1 MNITSLLNSALVFDI
16 ETSANYSDGKEISI
30 SGNFDQYVTLAKCK
44 WFGAYSFKTKK
55 EYYLETSKNQQKIM
69 DLLES
74 HNVYIGFNSE
84 EFDYPI
90 LVNNGLIDPKQKINH
105 IDCMKILGSSKFID
119 KKGFKYKDR
128 GNLMGYKFKRNSLEC
143 IAETIKLEFQ
153 KSKIDYKIF
162 QKDEYTEEEKT
173 EIIKYLKN
181 DVMATKGMFDKL
193 WTYWMPFTDL
203 IDWKFVS
210 NFSWIKSSIA
220 ALIYKSAC
228 FCMNTE
234 PTYSEHTSKIEEMGG
249 KVLMPTDEE
258 VKDAWI
264 VDFRSLYPHI
274 MCMFNL
280 FAEVKEGV
288 KNAWHGNEMF
298 KTKGYYDI
306 SYKHPLAKAVEKKLK
321 ERILLKIN
329 DKDNPLIYTI
339 KIWLNGLYGVLRSAL
354 FEKVHTPNGG
364 WDTCWLGQ
372 QITDF
377 TQKELEK
384 YGFEVTYGDTDSR
397 VILAKSK
404 KHCDKDYIKTCIN
417 QIVKK
422 ILLNV
427 PFPLETFDIA
437 IERFTPYMLFPFSYQ
452 EVVDEKTRKLLKNG
466 MIEGYT
472 EEIQDKKKV
481 IIRTEDNK
489 IVKRG
494 RSWVKERCGRK
505 KNYLYLYE
513 EDNELKVKLVG
524 LPIKKD
530 GATQLGIKIYKEIL
544 EPKILKEKTAKFSK
558 QFMDEQLESYLK
570 NKEILQLLSREF
582 KIKPYSA
589 YKIQKGKKEPTTIYA
604 QISKGYFN
612 KGDGVINLIKN
623 YKIGKAGKGDKYCT
637 VQEAIEAKLTIDDLD
652 LEKLYNEL
660 EPFVKY
666 EESLTKE
673 KECVILKKDN
683 KDDLQKELEKRG
695 LV

>member
-1 MNITSLLNSALVFDI
+1 M
-16 ETSANYSDGKEISI
+16 
-30 SGNFDQYVTLAKCK
+30 
-44 WFGAYSFKTKK
+44 
-55 EYYLETSKNQQKIM
+55 
-69 DLLES
+69 
-74 HNVYIGFNSE
+74 
-84 EFDYPI
+84 
-90 LVNNGLIDPKQKINH
+90 
-105 IDCMKILGSSKFID
+105 
-119 KKGFKYKDR
+119 
-128 GNLMGYKFKRNSLEC
+128 
-143 IAETIKLEFQ
+143 
-153 KSKIDYKIF
+153 
-162 QKDEYTEEEKT
+162 
-173 EIIKYLKN
+173 
-181 DVMATKGMFDKL
+181 
-193 WTYWMPFTDL
+193 
-203 IDWKFVS
+203 
-210 NFSWIKSSIA
+210 
-220 ALIYKSAC
+220 
-228 FCMNTE
+228 
-234 PTYSEHTSKIEEMGG
+234 
-249 KVLMPTDEE
+249 
-258 VKDAWI
+258 
-264 VDFRSLYPHI
+264 
-274 MCMFNL
+274 
-280 FAEVKEGV
+280 
-288 KNAWHGNEMF
+288 
-298 KTKGYYDI
+298 
-306 SYKHPLAKAVEKKLK
+306 
-321 ERILLKIN
+321 
-329 DKDNPLIYTI
+329 
-339 KIWLNGLYGVLRSAL
+339 
-354 FEKVHTPNGG
+354 
-364 WDTCWLGQ
+364 
-372 QITDF
+372 
-377 TQKELEK
+377 
-384 YGFEVTYGDTDSR
+384 
-397 VILAKSK
+397 
-404 KHCDKDYIKTCIN
+404 
-417 QIVKK
+417 
-422 ILLNV
+422 